1 MPTVQKSISL
11 IIIQTS
17 GNSKPPV
24 HWPKAPN
31 MYKSTPLQTNLFDYD
46 QSFSVLH
53 FQQLRILLAFDF
65 FLKSKNLVHITG
77 SGEHG
82 CRGQNFSITA
92 AGGGGGV
99 SLFFR
104 PKKCDRSCHFNPDY
118 KYIYSIFL
126 QLLYFNPRDSNIFTP
141 SDPHTQ
147 SW

>member
-31 MYKSTPLQTNLFDYD
+31 KSTLLQTNLFDYD
-46 QSFSVLH
+46 RSFSVLH

-65 FLKSKNLVHITG
+65 LKSKNTDKIMW

-92 AGGGGGV
+92 AGGGGGELV
-99 SLFFR
+99 L
-104 PKKCDRSCHFNPDY
+104 PDQ
-118 KYIYSIFL
+118 KV
-126 QLLYFNPRDSNIFTP
+126 
-141 SDPHTQ
+141 
-147 SW
+147 